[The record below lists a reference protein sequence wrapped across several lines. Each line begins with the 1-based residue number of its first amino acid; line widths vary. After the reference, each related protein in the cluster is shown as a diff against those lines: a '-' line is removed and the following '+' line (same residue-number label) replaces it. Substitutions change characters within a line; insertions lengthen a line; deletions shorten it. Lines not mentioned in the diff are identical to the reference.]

1 MTGTTKAADSTA
13 GSAAGTLVLRYTQQ
27 LDELLHAVRLY
38 QRSTR
43 KHQIYKGIGLLV
55 IFLGAWLILT
65 SGLSLGP
72 ALLLAL
78 GAFLWFDPVPLAVL
92 AAGYRGSIA
101 LREPYE
107 TVIDA
112 RGTHFTIGSNR
123 VSRTWDRYA
132 GYLESDRVFV
142 LVFGRW
148 AYSVIP
154 KRALAGPGQVERL
167 RALLREKIRA
177 GR

>member
-1 MTGTTKAADSTA
+1 MTSTTKAADR
-13 GSAAGTLVLRYTQQ
+13 AGTLMLRYTQQ
-27 LDELLHAVRLY
+27 LDELMHAARLY

-43 KHQIYKGIGLLV
+43 KHQIYKGLGALV
-55 IFLGAWLILT
+55 IFLGAWLTLT
-65 SGLSLGP
+65 AGLGLGP
-72 ALLLAL
+72 GLLFVL
-78 GAFLWFDPVPLAVL
+78 GAFLWLDPVPLVVL
-92 AAGYRGSIA
+92 AAGYRRSVA

-107 TVIDA
+107 TVIDE

-123 VSRTWDRYA
+123 VSRPWDRYT

-154 KRALAGPGQVERL
+154 KRALAGPEQVERL
-167 RALLREKIRA
+167 RGVLREKIRA
-177 GR
+177 QR